1 MNWKKKSSSRLFR
14 HTHTRAPR
22 RSLCCASGRVEAIVL
37 VPVVVSVVVRIARL
51 SLSLSLFW
59 VSKAEEERKRII
71 IIIIGRRDG
80 HFLVSVKSG
89 CV

>member
-1 MNWKKKSSSRLFR
+1 M
-14 HTHTRAPR
+14 
-22 RSLCCASGRVEAIVL
+22 EAIVL

-51 SLSLSLFW
+51 SLSLSSW

>member
-1 MNWKKKSSSRLFR
+1 M
-14 HTHTRAPR
+14 
-22 RSLCCASGRVEAIVL
+22 EAIVL

-51 SLSLSLFW
+51 SLSLSSW
-59 VSKAEEERKRII
+59 VSKAEEERKRIII

-89 CV
+89 LCV

>member
-1 MNWKKKSSSRLFR
+1 M
-14 HTHTRAPR
+14 
-22 RSLCCASGRVEAIVL
+22 EAIVL

-51 SLSLSLFW
+51 SLSLSSW
-59 VSKAEEERKRII
+59 VSKAEEERKRI